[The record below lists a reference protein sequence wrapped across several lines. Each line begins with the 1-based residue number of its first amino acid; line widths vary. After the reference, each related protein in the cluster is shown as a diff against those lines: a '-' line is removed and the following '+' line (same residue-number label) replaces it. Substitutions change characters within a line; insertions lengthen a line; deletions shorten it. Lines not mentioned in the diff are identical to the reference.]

1 MEIIVKLAN
10 IPMRIKL
17 RHSETLPFFEDMQTD
32 LEPITSVYV
41 SDDRLELV
49 KEYYT
54 ESTSEISTEYYEL
67 CRAASDALLPYGGA
81 VFHALAFKWKGR
93 AWLITAP
100 SGTGKTTHYIQW
112 KRQFS
117 DELTIMNGDKPIIRM
132 DDSGS
137 ITVYPSPWYGKE
149 GIHRLDDAPLGGIVI
164 LEQQKENR
172 IRRLDP
178 AIDDALLVGRIFA
191 QFLFTCSNAK
201 QVEQVSRLEEALL
214 KYPIWLLQNRGDLES
229 AQLCREALGEVIG

>member
-1 MEIIVKLAN
+1 MNIKLAN
-10 IPMRIKL
+10 IPLSIKL
-17 RHSETLPFFEDMQTD
+17 RYDIYAAQFDEFLTHDISNDIVEL
-32 LEPITSVYV
+32 
-41 SDDRLELV
+41 SDDQLELV
-49 KEYYT
+49 RSLYVDSLSEPYIEY
-54 ESTSEISTEYYEL
+54 SEL

-178 AIDDALLVGRIFA
+178 TIDDASLVGRIFA